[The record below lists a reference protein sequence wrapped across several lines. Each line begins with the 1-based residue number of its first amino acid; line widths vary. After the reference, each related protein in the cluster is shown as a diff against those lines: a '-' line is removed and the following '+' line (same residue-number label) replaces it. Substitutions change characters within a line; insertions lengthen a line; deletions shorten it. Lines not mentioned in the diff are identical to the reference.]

1 MIKVTKQLLPFKRFG
16 VALSGGIDSI
26 AVAHFLR
33 KGNKDFIAIHVNA
46 KYIEQD
52 DEAARKVRMFCKD
65 YDIPLVLREV
75 EGSYGGGSVE
85 AWCREKRYDI
95 LRGVCRQEDL
105 EQLVVCHHLDD
116 CVESYLMNCFNG
128 VPEYVPIP
136 FRTSWGDVEVVRPFL
151 LTGKEDFRGYVE
163 RQGLMGYVT
172 EDELNGDLGLQRNWI
187 RQCLRPMVETRYV
200 GLSKVVK
207 KKIESKLFMLS
218 CPEGK
223 GMILS
228 R

>member
-1 MIKVTKQLLPFKRFG
+1 MIKLTKQLLPFKRFG

-26 AVAHFLR
+26 AVAHFLK
-33 KGNKDFIAIHVNA
+33 KGNKDFTAVHVNA
-46 KYIEQD
+46 KYILQD
-52 DEAARKVRMFCKD
+52 DEAAEKVRMFCKD
-65 YDIPLVLREV
+65 YGIELVLKEV
-75 EGSYGGGSVE
+75 EGKYEGGSVE
-85 AWCREKRYDI
+85 AWCREKRYEV
-95 LRGVCRQEDL
+95 LKGVCRQEDL

-163 RQGLMGYVT
+163 RHGLMRYVT
-172 EDELNGDLGLQRNWI
+172 EDELNQDMSLQRNWV
-187 RQCLRPMVETRYV
+187 RGCLRPLIETRYV

-207 KKIESKLFMLS
+207 KKILNKLFVLS
-218 CPEGK
+218 CPKRSKKVGA
-223 GMILS
+223 
-228 R
+228 